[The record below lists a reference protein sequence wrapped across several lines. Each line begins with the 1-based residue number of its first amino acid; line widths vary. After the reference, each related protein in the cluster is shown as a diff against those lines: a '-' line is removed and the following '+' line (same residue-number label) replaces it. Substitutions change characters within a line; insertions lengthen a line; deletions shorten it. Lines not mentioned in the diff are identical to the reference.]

1 MPKTVLVT
9 GSSRGIG
16 LACALRFCAAS
27 RENAEYNVVF
37 NCIRSINSLNETV
50 ATLRADGISAHAIQ
64 ADVSDYSEVT
74 AMLDQ
79 IKSIYSGIDILINN
93 AGIEYFGLFQDSNPI
108 EWEHCIRTNLLSMM
122 NCTHAVLPDMLSNRS
137 GSIINI
143 SSIWGNAGASCEAV
157 YAATKAGVNGFTKS
171 MAQELGPTGIRVNAI
186 ACGAVNTDMNSRLTP
201 DERYAFTQNIPLMR
215 FANTSEIADVAFF
228 LASDASSYITGQV
241 IGVDGGIGV

>member
-27 RENAEYNVVF
+27 RDNHAYNIVF
-37 NCIRSINSLNETV
+37 NCIHSIDSLNETV
-50 ATLRADGISAHAIQ
+50 TELHADGINAYAIQ
-64 ADVSDYSEVT
+64 ADVSDYNEVT

-79 IKSIYSGIDILINN
+79 IRRIYGGVDILINN
-93 AGIEYFGLFQDSNPI
+93 AGIEYFGLFQDSSPS
-108 EWEHCIRTNLLSMM
+108 EWEHCIQTNLLSVM
-122 NCTHAVLPDMLSNRS
+122 NCTHSALPDMLRNHS

-186 ACGAVNTDMNSRLTP
+186 ACGAVNTDMNNRLTTE
-201 DERYAFTQNIPLMR
+201 ERNTFTQNIPLMR
-215 FANTSEIADVAFF
+215 FANASEIADVAFF